1 MRLTIKR
8 NGKHVIPLL
17 MAVCGLNLPY
27 WRIDRP
33 DDLHGFLSGDAA
45 DKLAAYEDTGLTP
58 EECATIAKSYPRLFD
73 MVYELQKYKDA
84 EADGRLVILPCKV
97 GDTVYRITKSGA
109 ILDELVDDI
118 VMPEFYTRTQDGLR
132 GLDAMWNEFGKAVFL
147 TREEAEAVLKGE
159 TSNEQ

>member
-1 MRLTIKR
+1 MRYTFMSD
-8 NGKHVIPLL
+8 GHA
-17 MAVCGLNLPY
+17 AVDNDVCYEDQNEDY
-27 WRIDRP
+27 C
-33 DDLHGFLSGDAA
+33 SDAI
-45 DKLAAYEDTGLTP
+45 DKLDAYEDTGLTP

-132 GLDAMWNEFGKAVFL
+132 GLDAMWNEFGKTVFL
-147 TREEAEAVLKGE
+147 TREEAEAAMKSKDKQTIFCE
-159 TSNEQ
+159 KEN